1 MTVLPHPVPHR
12 QREALRGM
20 NPPPAGGK
28 GNRQ

>member
-20 NPPPAGGK
+20 NPPTGGEE
-28 GNRQ
+28 NRR